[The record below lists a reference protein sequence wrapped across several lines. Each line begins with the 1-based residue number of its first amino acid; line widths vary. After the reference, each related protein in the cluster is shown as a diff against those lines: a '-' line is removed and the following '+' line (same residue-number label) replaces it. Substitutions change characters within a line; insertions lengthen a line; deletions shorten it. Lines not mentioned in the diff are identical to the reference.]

1 MTVRLA
7 SKSDG
12 VRAARPSVWPRSFKA
27 NSRAADPHKLN
38 VSASS
43 DERELGISTP
53 SFARAARRFRSIG
66 IGICAATVMLG
77 LALEGSGSA
86 RAEPAATARSAAS
99 SSGLPFASFIAEA
112 SQRFAIPVSWIRAV
126 MHIESGGRAHA
137 VSPKGAMGLMQ
148 IMPKTYAGL
157 RARYHLGSNP
167 YDPRD
172 NILAGAA
179 YLREMHDRYGSVGFL
194 AAYNAGPDRYDE
206 HLATGRPLPIE
217 TQDYVAMLTPMIE
230 GAPPESGSTAP
241 FDLVAWLRSALF
253 APQENTALVA
263 VHAPVNASSD
273 RPPTERHVV
282 DLSALAPH
290 SDGLFVRIADRTQ
303 SQ

>member
-1 MTVRLA
+1 MRLA

-12 VRAARPSVWPRSFKA
+12 ARAARPSVWPRSFKA
-27 NSRAADPHKLN
+27 SSRAVDPHKLS

-43 DERELGISTP
+43 DEREPGVSTP
-53 SFARAARRFRSIG
+53 SFARAVRPFGSIG
-66 IGICAATVMLG
+66 TAICAATVVLSV
-77 LALEGSGSA
+77 ALEGCGSA
-86 RAEPAATARSAAS
+86 RAEPAATARSLAS
-99 SSGLPFASFIAEA
+99 SSDLPFASFIAEA
-112 SQRFAIPVSWIRAV
+112 SRRFVIPVSWIRAV
-126 MHIESGGRAHA
+126 MYIESGGRAHA
-137 VSPKGAMGLMQ
+137 VSTKGAMGLMQ
-148 IMPKTYAGL
+148 IMPRTYAGL

-179 YLREMHDRYGSVGFL
+179 YLREMHDRYGSTGFL

-230 GAPPESGSTAP
+230 GEPPESGSPAP

-263 VHAPVNASSD
+263 VHAPVNASPD
-273 RPPTERHVV
+273 RPPTVRHVV

-290 SDGLFVRIADRTQ
+290 SDGVFVRIADRTQ

>member
-1 MTVRLA
+1 
-7 SKSDG
+7 
-12 VRAARPSVWPRSFKA
+12 
-27 NSRAADPHKLN
+27 
-38 VSASS
+38 
-43 DERELGISTP
+43 
-53 SFARAARRFRSIG
+53 
-66 IGICAATVMLG
+66 
-77 LALEGSGSA
+77 
-86 RAEPAATARSAAS
+86 
-99 SSGLPFASFIAEA
+99 
-112 SQRFAIPVSWIRAV
+112 
-126 MHIESGGRAHA
+126 MHIESDGRAHA
-137 VSPKGAMGLMQ
+137 VSPKGALGLMQ
-148 IMPKTYAGL
+148 IMPRTYAGL

-179 YLREMHDRYGSVGFL
+179 YLREMHDRYGSAGFL

-206 HLATGRPLPIE
+206 HLTTGRPLPIE

-230 GAPPESGSTAP
+230 GAPPESGSTAS

-273 RPPTERHVV
+273 RPPTVRHVV

>member
-1 MTVRLA
+1 MRLA

-12 VRAARPSVWPRSFKA
+12 ARAARPSVWHRTFKA
-27 NSRAADPHKLN
+27 NSRAVDPHKLD
-38 VSASS
+38 VSACSE
-43 DERELGISTP
+43 ERELGVSTA
-53 SFARAARRFRSIG
+53 SFTRAARRFGSIG
-66 IGICAATVMLG
+66 TRICAATAMLSV
-77 LALEGSGSA
+77 ALEGCGSA

-99 SSGLPFASFIAEA
+99 SSDLPFASFIAEA

-137 VSPKGAMGLMQ
+137 VSSKGAMGLMQ

-157 RARYHLGSNP
+157 RAHYHLGSNP

-179 YLREMHDRYGSVGFL
+179 YLREMHDRYGSPGFL
-194 AAYNAGPDRYDE
+194 AAYNAGPTRYE
-206 HLATGRPLPIE
+206 NHLATGRPLPIE
-217 TQDYVAMLTPMIE
+217 TQDYIALLMPMID
-230 GAPPESGSTAP
+230 GGRPESKSTAP

-253 APQENTALVA
+253 APHENTTLVA
-263 VHAPVNASSD
+263 VHAPLNASSD
-273 RPPTERHVV
+273 RPPTGRHVV

>member
-1 MTVRLA
+1 MTMRLA
-7 SKSDG
+7 SKSD
-12 VRAARPSVWPRSFKA
+12 
-27 NSRAADPHKLN
+27 DPPKLN

-43 DERELGISTP
+43 NEREICGSIP
-53 SFARAARRFRSIG
+53 SFARAARRFGSIG
-66 IGICAATVMLG
+66 TAICAATVMLG
-77 LALEGSGSA
+77 VALEGFGSA

-99 SSGLPFASFIAEA
+99 TSGLPFASFIAEA
-112 SQRFAIPVSWIRAV
+112 SRRFAIPVSWIRVV
-126 MHIESGGRAHA
+126 MQIESGGRAHA
-137 VSPKGAMGLMQ
+137 LSPKGAMGLMQ

-179 YLREMHDRYGSVGFL
+179 YLREMHDRYGPKGFL

-230 GAPPESGSTAP
+230 GGPPESGSTAP

-253 APQENTALVA
+253 APHENTALVA
-263 VHAPVNASSD
+263 VHAPVNPSSD
-273 RPPTERHVV
+273 RPPTERHVI